1 MYFILVSLNHCSYCK
16 RKKSITDF
24 VLHLLE
30 SEDMPV
36 QPTQKL
42 YSSPR
47 LCLRT
52 MMHFFLGSTCLL
64 LFLQQA
70 QSRTDGRTTC
80 KPVTASFCQGLGYT
94 STPYPSGAQGFSLYQ
109 VGKMVETACSPH
121 IATVLCRVVV
131 PECGSENESQKKP
144 CRALCDKVKRDCE
157 STLRAKWLFW
167 PSRLRCDSLPVSN
180 CVQVS

>member
-1 MYFILVSLNHCSYCK
+1 M
-16 RKKSITDF
+16 R
-24 VLHLLE
+24 
-30 SEDMPV
+30 
-36 QPTQKL
+36 
-42 YSSPR
+42 
-47 LCLRT
+47 
-52 MMHFFLGSTCLL
+52 HFFLVSSCLL

-70 QSRTDGRTTC
+70 KSRTDDRTTC

-121 IATVLCRVVV
+121 IATVMCRVVV

-157 STLRAKWLFW
+157 PTLRAKWLFW

-180 CVQVS
+180 CVQVSWSSFHFKFIRGTNGVFKISIFFTFFNFEVHEMWDITLCQGS